1 MTNPPTFFSRSTYT
15 GRRAYRNARRLT
27 RDGHVA
33 ITNYRTQ
40 IAMAIAAVCILVA
53 LPWGLRIFMVVA
65 FLMAQDYD
73 WSGLLDKFQK
83 ARRNRRAH
91 QNAPETA
98 IQQCRRWWDA
108 PEHTRRRAKGHTG
121 RRHKGNAPDDAQGDS
136 PGKKEPPHKSLHGH
150 SSLNQCFPKVA
161 MKGFDSV
168 HPAVYRKH
176 PEMIHHARADEQAE
190 IEYCRGWFPSLPTD
204 RVKAWEWLAFGEMS
218 PGTLRLDAYGFF
230 CPVMHWR

>member
-1 MTNPPTFFSRSTYT
+1 MTNPPSFFSRSTYT

-91 QNAPETA
+91 QN
-98 IQQCRRWWDA
+98 IQEDT
-108 PEHTRRRAKGHTG
+108 PDTP
-121 RRHKGNAPDDAQGDS
+121 PDDTSHDS

-190 IEYCRGWFPSLPTD
+190 IEYCRGEFPSLPTD